1 MNSSMA
7 VNLLNNLVT
16 RITILSHHHRREKVR
31 GDGNSSQ
38 KVWKGMTN
46 SLQGGSKMKLCKI
59 HGVIRAMTVDGLVD
73 GVAVVA
79 VVIGEIGVSKSV
91 NDQGGL
97 SLFV

>member
-1 MNSSMA
+1 MA

-16 RITILSHHHRREKVR
+16 RITILSHHHRREKVQ

-46 SLQGGSKMKLCKI
+46 SLQGGSKMSLCKI

-79 VVIGEIGVSKSV
+79 VVAVVVIGEIGVSKSV